1 MVFIEKKFVSL
12 KLVCE
17 ILQVFR
23 KNEFCE
29 KKQKFFY
36 ETDKREISQKN
47 EKFRI
52 FSTRGIQKMENFCER
67 FSYFAGNPKFNHQGL
82 NQRCSSI
89 LFKRS

>member
-12 KLVCE
+12 KLVRE

-29 KKQKFFY
+29 KKQKFFF
-36 ETDKREISQKN
+36 TKQIN
-47 EKFRI
+47 AKFRI
-52 FSTRGIQKMENFCER
+52 FSTRGIQKMGNFCER